1 MIKKIIISLFVLAT
15 MVIACTA
22 EQAPVVIVNTTLKQ
36 LENIEITPDDH
47 VMVWIRDLERLGWGS
62 ISSAS
67 NGETLFSNPKV
78 TLAFNKN
85 SDSAKFNSLSVKLPV
100 KTYLKDGKMMVPISF
115 VAKTMGYEY
124 SAEER
129 VIVFIKQ
136 PDVPEENNSRND
148 APAIP
153 TNPKPTETP
162 KANNPTPVP
171 KTPSGN
177 TSVPAS
183 KSDSNWFQGTVVH
196 NDKKIDGVKL
206 ALTDP
211 NNKFVKT
218 AVSDANG
225 IFAFYNLPNGNY
237 NVVINNVDN
246 PLYKTDKIGGLAVSG
261 GIAKKLDKPIQLM
274 GAMRLKAIPKLDSK
288 KNYNLVWNKV
298 SGATQYKI
306 TLSSPN
312 AKALKPSFTTKNESL
327 SISADK
333 LSKGQNYTV
342 KAVAINSKGAII
354 GESNGKEWAIYTP

>member
-1 MIKKIIISLFVLAT
+1 MIKKIVISLFVLAT
-15 MVIACTA
+15 MVMACVA
-22 EQAPVVIVNTTLKQ
+22 EQAPIVIVNTTLKQ
-36 LENIEITPDDH
+36 LEDIEITPDDH

-62 ISSAS
+62 ISNTS

-162 KANNPTPVP
+162 KANDPTPVP
-171 KTPSGN
+171 K
-177 TSVPAS
+177 VPPAN

-196 NDKKIDGVKL
+196 NDKKISGVKL
-206 ALTDP
+206 ALTDS

-218 AVSDANG
+218 AVSDTNG

-246 PLYKTDKIGGLAVSG
+246 PLYKTDKIGGLSVSG
-261 GIAKKLDKPIQLM
+261 GVAKKLDKPIQLM
-274 GAMRLKAIPKLDSK
+274 GAMKLKTIPKLDSK
-288 KNYNLVWNKV
+288 KNYNLTWNNIP
-298 SGATQYKI
+298 GASQYKI

-312 AKALKPSFTTKNESL
+312 AKALKPNFTTKNENL
-327 SISADK
+327 SIPVDK
-333 LSKGQNYTV
+333 LSKGQNYNL

-354 GESNGKEWAIYTP
+354 GESNGKEWAISTP